1 MRTTIRLPDD
11 LLREAKKQ
19 AADQGIPL
27 TRLVEDALRESL
39 SRAREPDER
48 PEPVSFTTVR
58 GSGVNPGVDLDDSAS
73 LVDLMEGSN
82 DPS

>member
-19 AADQGIPL
+19 AAERGIPL
-27 TRLVEDALRESL
+27 TRLVEEALRQSL
-39 SRAREPDER
+39 SQARESHER
-48 PEPVSFTTVR
+48 PEPISLTTVG

-73 LVDLMEGSN
+73 LVDLMEGVN
-82 DPS
+82 GPS